1 MFIPSHF
8 FKARPMRW
16 PRRSLVGLLVALAV
30 SLQPGLA
37 QSQKDKDAQK
47 KQDDAIRVETRL
59 VTMDVIVKDKKG
71 KYITDLKT
79 EDFTVFENG
88 NVQKVDFFE
97 PPLGGGSETP
107 QPRTTDPVTPATSA
121 GAAFGGGRSNL
132 ISLVMDGATTD
143 LANFKQVKEGSL
155 KYIRERITDND
166 TVAVFGIANDLQLL
180 QSFTQDKAKLIASL
194 EKGAMMPASNK
205 SLERGQLAE
214 GIEQMR
220 AELNSL
226 GGVDPSASPS
236 GAAAGAA
243 AAAQGSAAGRA
254 LIVNRILQQ
263 FNLLRS
269 QLSIQQ
275 ARPVLAALAAI
286 CSAQQGLPG
295 KKTVILFSQGFI
307 TSSTLD
313 WQVQSVI
320 DIANRANIAIYIMD
334 SAGLRTSAPQS
345 TSPVPNAPLAGVSGL
360 ASTESRIQAVGGE
373 NVFDNVRHEG
383 LNREFDILYRI
394 AGDTGGEFIKGTN
407 DLAKGL
413 NRIDEEIRARY
424 TLAWYS
430 SDSNFDGSFRKLKV
444 EVRRPDARITARGG
458 YYANAGEELVSFSP
472 EEKKLLAGVAAAEAN
487 PALSLFVE
495 LSPFRFRGGNYVIPI
510 SIEVPP
516 GAMKFDRKGDKQI
529 VQFDVLGLIREKPGK
544 VISRLGG
551 SFNIGLTNEQYQ
563 SVLQNNIF
571 VRQDMELAPGSY
583 DIELVFRDRATGKV
597 AAKREKLVLPAMDA
611 EFSTSG
617 VVLSRHVEPIKK
629 VPGAP
634 EPVDVFSQA
643 GVQIRPSPSHEF
655 RAEDSMIVFFEVYN
669 AEVNKETGNPMVWV
683 SVRLMKDGQAV
694 SKPID
699 YVLTE
704 NNSLPA
710 PHLTFARFIKL
721 TGLPAGR
728 YTAIIETR
736 DMMTKK
742 LIKLQAPFVVTQ

>member
-8 FKARPMRW
+8 FKARPMRL

-107 QPRTTDPVTPATSA
+107 QPRPTDPVTPATSA
-121 GAAFGGGRSNL
+121 GAVFGGGRSNL
-132 ISLVMDGATTD
+132 ISLVIDGATTD
-143 LANFKQVKEGSL
+143 LSNFKQVKEGSL
-155 KYIRERITDND
+155 KYIRERITDTD

-205 SLERGQLAE
+205 SLERGQLTE

-345 TSPVPNAPLAGVSGL
+345 TSPVPTAPLAGVSGL

-413 NRIDEEIRARY
+413 
-424 TLAWYS
+424 S
-430 SDSNFDGSFRKLKV
+430 
-444 EVRRPDARITARGG
+444 
-458 YYANAGEELVSFSP
+458 
-472 EEKKLLAGVAAAEAN
+472 
-487 PALSLFVE
+487 
-495 LSPFRFRGGNYVIPI
+495 FRFRGGNYVIPI

-583 DIELVFRDRATGKV
+583 DIELIFRDRATGKV

-704 NNSLPA
+704 SNSLPA

-742 LIKLQAPFVVTQ
+742 LIKLQSPFVVTQ